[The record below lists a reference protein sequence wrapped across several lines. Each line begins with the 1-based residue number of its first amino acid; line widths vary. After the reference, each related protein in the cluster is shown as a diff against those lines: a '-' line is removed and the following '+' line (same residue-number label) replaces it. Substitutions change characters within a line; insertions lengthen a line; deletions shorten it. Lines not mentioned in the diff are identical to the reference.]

1 MVFSVKQARL
11 ISNLK
16 QTDMAKKL
24 GIHVQTY
31 RKIEQNP
38 DLATIEQAKKI
49 AEIVEIP
56 YDEIFFTC
64 NSTLSR
70 VARG

>member
-11 ISNLK
+11 LLDLK
-16 QTDMAKKL
+16 QTEMAEKL

-38 DLATIEQAKKI
+38 NLATIEQAKKI
-49 AEIVEIP
+49 SEIVKMP
-56 YDEIFFTC
+56 YDQIFFTD
-64 NSTLSR
+64 NST
-70 VARG
+70 